1 MLKIIDK
8 EVNLYFPLGLHLH
21 CMVAQIPNRLRKVEH
36 GFVLTDPEEKWAQI
50 RGILKLVAVGE
61 GNLKKLHFLM
71 LPEASLPFSRFDET
85 LEIIRQDFRPNTVT
99 IFGVEPIRL
108 HVYREL
114 LERFREDN
122 GDAIEAVDQ
131 DIEGG
136 NVLEMP
142 VNLCCIAIKEETGT
156 LRVFLE
162 AKSHPFH
169 SEELLDK
176 YHDLYRGRHFYF
188 FRSYPTCFNFMA
200 LICLDYLYRD
210 LYSSNIKKIIDHAN
224 QLFFTTRQ
232 GLDALFVIQC
242 NPKPEHQSYREV
254 ISGFYGEYLED
265 TPGVRE
271 TVTVF
276 GNSSC
281 ETELEGISP
290 TFGYGHSYVVVNQ
303 HHKVGKLT
311 LKEFKTDDF
320 GGAPVCRLRF
330 SAKTRLFYFNI
341 PPHHELDPRT
351 SRQSLKLHSIM
362 RWTDNAEWEKLHGDE
377 LSRKNKQEDLLNNR
391 LSATIVEKTAGQ
403 LHTRSTN
410 S

>member
-1 MLKIIDK
+1 MVQIIDK
-8 EVNLYFPLGLHLH
+8 EVNLEFSIGLHLH

-36 GFVLTDPEEKWAQI
+36 SFVLTDPEEKWTQI
-50 RGILKLVAVGE
+50 RRLLDLVIEGE
-61 GNLKKLHFLM
+61 GYLQKLHFLM
-71 LPEASLPFSRFDET
+71 LPEASLPFCRFDEM
-85 LEIIRQDFRPNTVT
+85 LEILEHDFRPNTVT

-108 HVYREL
+108 LVYREL

-122 GDAIEAVDQ
+122 AEAIKSVDQ

-142 VNLCCIAIKEETGT
+142 VNWCCIAIKEATGK

-169 SEELLDK
+169 AEELLDK

-188 FRSYPTCFNFMA
+188 FRSRPGCFNFMT

-210 LYSSNIKKIIDHAN
+210 LYSSNIKRIIDHAN
-224 QLFFTTRQ
+224 HLFFTTRQ
-232 GLDALFVIQC
+232 TLDAIFVIQC
-242 NPKPEHQSYREV
+242 NPKPEHHSYRDV

-281 ETELEGISP
+281 ETAIEGVSP
-290 TFGYGHSYVVVNQ
+290 ESGYGHSYVVTNR
-303 HHKVGKLT
+303 HHKIGKLN
-311 LKEFKTDDF
+311 LKELKTDDF

-330 SAKTRLFYFNI
+330 GAETRLFFFNI

-351 SRQSLKLHSIM
+351 SRMPLKLHSIM
-362 RWTDNAEWEKLHGDE
+362 RWTDNGQWEKMPGEE
-377 LSRKNKQEDLLNNR
+377 L
-391 LSATIVEKTAGQ
+391 
-403 LHTRSTN
+403 TREN

>member
-1 MLKIIDK
+1 MHAQKIIDK
-8 EVNLYFPLGLHLH
+8 KVNLDFPLGQHLH

-36 GFVLTDPEEKWAQI
+36 GFVLTDPAEKWAQI
-50 RGILKLVAVGE
+50 RGLLDLVIEGE

-71 LPEASLPFSRFDET
+71 LPEASLPFSRFNEM
-85 LEIIRQDFRPNTVT
+85 LEILGKDFRCNTVT
-99 IFGVEPIRL
+99 IFGIEPVRL

-122 GDAIEAVDQ
+122 SDAIEAVDR

-136 NVLEMP
+136 NVREMP
-142 VNLCCIAIKEETGT
+142 VNWCCIAIKDATGT

-169 SEELLDK
+169 AEELLDK
-176 YHDLYRGRHFYF
+176 HHDLYRGRHFYF
-188 FRSYPTCFNFMA
+188 FHSRPACFNFMA

-210 LYSSNIKKIIDHAN
+210 LYASNIKQIIDHAN
-224 QLFFTTRQ
+224 QIFFTTRQ

-242 NPKPEHQSYREV
+242 NPKPEHRSYRDV

-281 ETELEGISP
+281 ETLLEGISP
-290 TFGYGHSYVVVNQ
+290 TSGYGHSYVVINQ
-303 HHKVGKLT
+303 HHKVGKLAQR
-311 LKEFKTDDF
+311 EFEVDDF

-330 SAKTRLFYFNI
+330 GAETRLFYFNI

-351 SRQSLKLHSIM
+351 SRMPLKLHNIM
-362 RWTDNAEWEKLHGDE
+362 RWTDQGEWEKLPGEE
-377 LSRKNKQEDLLNNR
+377 LSTGN
-391 LSATIVEKTAGQ
+391 T
-403 LHTRSTN
+403 
-410 S
+410 